1 MPETRIEIWFNESM
15 ACKITSAS
23 RNRLETLMDA
33 CTNGEDLGNKP
44 VLSLSFA
51 SMNVTSFFLG

>member
-1 MPETRIEIWFNESM
+1 
-15 ACKITSAS
+15 
-23 RNRLETLMDA
+23 MDA